1 MLASRLL
8 PASLLGAA
16 AACTTPLQ
24 PVEQPLATAPLVR
37 SDGAVIGAVR
47 VYQEP
52 TGVMLRIDA
61 NGLPAG
67 QHGVHVHTAGRCDR
81 PGFTTAGPHWNPTQ
95 RQHGHQNPAGYHT
108 GDLGNLGVGAN
119 GRLLAGVLVPGASQF
134 GGPAGPAMRDADGSA
149 LVIHARADDQRTDPS
164 GNSGDRIACAV
175 LAAPGG

>member
-1 MLASRLL
+1 MRRKALVAVPIAIALT
-8 PASLLGAA
+8 
-16 AACTTPLQ
+16 ACATDLQ
-24 PVEQPLATAPLVR
+24 PVEQPLANAPLVR
-37 SDGAVIGAVR
+37 HDGAVIGAVR

-61 NGLPAG
+61 NGLPPG
-67 QHGVHVHTAGRCDR
+67 QHGIHVHAAGRCDR

-95 RQHGHQNPAGYHT
+95 RQHGHQNPAGWHA

-119 GRLLAGVLVPGASQF
+119 GRLLAGVLVPGVSLS
-134 GGPAGPAMRDADGSA
+134 GGPAGPEMRDADGSA
-149 LVIHARADDQRTDPS
+149 LVIHAQADDQRTDPS